1 MARLVYG
8 VHPVEEA
15 LRRRNREVQA
25 LMIARRG
32 AAPPGLLEL
41 AEARGIPVQTSSPE
55 ELDLLCG
62 AGNHQGVAAL
72 VGEYAYVE
80 LEDLLEPGPAVSS
93 RSVPQGRED
102 RGPAVS
108 SRSVP
113 QGRED
118 RGPAAQGREDR
129 PEPPLLLV
137 LDCVTDPQ
145 NVGAILRSALVL
157 GASGLVLPKDRAAP
171 ITPAVVRVSA
181 GASEHLRCARV
192 TNLARALEQ
201 MKEAGLWVAG
211 AVESGGVAP
220 EQADLRGPAA
230 IVLGNEQKGIRP
242 LVRRGCDLLI
252 TIPSRSAIA
261 SLNVAAAGV
270 TLLYEA
276 ARQRR
281 APAPGGEGRR

>member
-80 LEDLLEPGPAVSS
+80 LEDLLEP
-93 RSVPQGRED
+93 
-102 RGPAVS
+102 GPAVS